1 MAENPKEKGDEK
13 ERGGGDGDEKPT
25 PRPVRA
31 DAIGVRV
38 RQMDNGD
45 LVIDK
50 ATQEWMDLD
59 AQRRAA
65 TTAVPDVPFWYV
77 PGLPDGVADSRGG
90 GYRQVGWEALRRYRE
105 QNPALNMIHEAM
117 QGTCR
122 AHAELWGGR
131 RDDVGFRVVH
141 RDHYRPGQKAP
152 PHFEPFIRQAEE
164 LLRRPDPSHGIYN
177 LDDLIVP
184 LVEDLL
190 TINRPAIEIVTAN
203 EDANLILG
211 IRPVDGA
218 IIMERVNYVNSW
230 LYENRNDD
238 KHKTYLD
245 DFAKNPRSGGRDLT
259 SYISEQI
266 REDLEGKEYVLV
278 RSGIVE
284 GTYSPGRIHIA
295 PLRRRTDINYTPYQP
310 SHVEVALELVAA
322 YWETWD
328 REMKVF
334 REGLWA
340 DHLFFLTGAVDQK
353 SFRDFLQQL
362 RESGQGYHRSRKP
375 MVVRGI
381 DADAEFKSIP
391 LKDPP
396 TEMQFLQRFN
406 MAMVG
411 MCAIYQVD
419 PSAVFHGSF
428 QGGGRP
434 SMNERDRGE
443 EIQNT
448 RSGGFKAILNHIA
461 KTSLTQIVSSAIHP
475 DLVVIVEYGEYDAM
489 AEARLHEV
497 RVKTTHSRNEMRV
510 AIGDRPLGFYLTPE
524 HYEAASDKDK
534 AKHDQNPWNLPDS
547 QTFMAQAQA
556 LAQGGQQDGGGMS
569 TPEGTPTQAGPAA
582 GGNGA
587 AIPKD
592 KPVTKD
598 AAPKSGESDMAKG
611 APIPVDM
618 DDWHTY
624 H

>member
-1 MAENPKEKGDEK
+1 
-13 ERGGGDGDEKPT
+13 
-25 PRPVRA
+25 
-31 DAIGVRV
+31 
-38 RQMDNGD
+38 
-45 LVIDK
+45 
-50 ATQEWMDLD
+50 
-59 AQRRAA
+59 
-65 TTAVPDVPFWYV
+65 
-77 PGLPDGVADSRGG
+77 
-90 GYRQVGWEALRRYRE
+90 
-105 QNPALNMIHEAM
+105 
-117 QGTCR
+117 
-122 AHAELWGGR
+122 
-131 RDDVGFRVVH
+131 
-141 RDHYRPGQKAP
+141 
-152 PHFEPFIRQAEE
+152 
-164 LLRRPDPSHGIYN
+164 
-177 LDDLIVP
+177 
-184 LVEDLL
+184 
-190 TINRPAIEIVTAN
+190 
-203 EDANLILG
+203 
-211 IRPVDGA
+211 
-218 IIMERVNYVNSW
+218 

-353 SFRDFLQQL
+353 SFKDFLQQL

-428 QGGGRP
+428 QGGGDIP
-434 SMNERDRGE
+434 EVDLEDTEGSEGTETENDDTSDDTGTNDDETMNEA
-443 EIQNT
+443 
-448 RSGGFKAILNHIA
+448 F
-461 KTSLTQIVSSAIHP
+461 
-475 DLVVIVEYGEYDAM
+475 
-489 AEARLHEV
+489 
-497 RVKTTHSRNEMRV
+497 
-510 AIGDRPLGFYLTPE
+510 
-524 HYEAASDKDK
+524 
-534 AKHDQNPWNLPDS
+534 
-547 QTFMAQAQA
+547 
-556 LAQGGQQDGGGMS
+556 
-569 TPEGTPTQAGPAA
+569 
-582 GGNGA
+582 
-587 AIPKD
+587 
-592 KPVTKD
+592 VTKLLNEKTKEHENQIKKINEIFD
-598 AAPKSGESDMAKG
+598 SIENVESRPKLIINDEITSMLNELKNRK
-611 APIPVDM
+611 
-618 DDWHTY
+618 
-624 H
+624 